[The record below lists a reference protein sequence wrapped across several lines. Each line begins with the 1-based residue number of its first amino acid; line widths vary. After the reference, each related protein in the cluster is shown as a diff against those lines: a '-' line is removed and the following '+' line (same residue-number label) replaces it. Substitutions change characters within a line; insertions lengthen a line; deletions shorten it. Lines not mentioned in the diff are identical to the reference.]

1 MISASTRRHLARTVI
16 AGCLL
21 STILPAGSAR
31 AAPSAVTVVM
41 ASGGTIAPTYQIL
54 VHNGTTSTIDTTV
67 RQELPR
73 GTSPTSIS
81 AGGQASQPTG
91 QTGGTEI
98 AWRLQLPPGG
108 MQTLNTTLPPT
119 PAGLPVSAPA
129 CAFAG
134 TGDIP
139 FDCAS
144 ATWQAAA
151 TPKAEDADPALW
163 QRPAY
168 LIGALAVL
176 VLLVVAGV
184 WWWRRRVRRR
194 LDRDG
199 GAGPAG
205 PAAGRA
211 RPPIPGGSGP
221 GGAPGVD
228 VGEPPFL
235 DRPPTLDRPP
245 PALGRGLARGVA
257 RIRPGEGVEAWPSP
271 LRTPAGTMPPAQQ
284 PATGWASVGATP
296 ARPGAPTPSSRNP
309 DQPGRP
315 PSGPPGPNRQG
326 QPPLGSNRQG
336 QRPPGPNQQG
346 QPPLGPNQRGP
357 QPPGLSQRGPQPPG
371 PEMPDGVPGTYL
383 AAGTPTAPP
392 RAAVPGRVRRRSGP
406 PIWAVVS
413 IAVVIVALVVAA
425 ATWTATARVSAI
437 DTGKRQPTNG
447 AWVGRSTSGA
457 IGATM
462 RDATFEFTV
471 YRVNCGA
478 AVQQPA
484 GPRPAGQR
492 CLATIAAR
500 NVSKQPQLWYGASQ
514 RAYAPS
520 GNWVTTDEPATRA
533 VNGGRDIFAEP
544 VPPSERLLFPI
555 VFTMNGPN
563 PPTRIELRGAV
574 FSAGVSVAVT

>member
-1 MISASTRRHLARTVI
+1 MIPASTRRRLASTVI

-21 STILPAGSAR
+21 GTIAPAGSAR

-41 ASGGTIAPTYQIL
+41 ASGGTVAPTYQIL

-73 GTSPTSIS
+73 GTSPTSVS
-81 AGGQASQPTG
+81 GGGQTSQPTG

-108 MQTLNTTLPPT
+108 MQTLNTTLPAT
-119 PAGLPVSAPA
+119 PAGVPVSAPA

-144 ATWQAAA
+144 ATWQAGG
-151 TPKAEDADPALW
+151 TPRIEDADPAIW

-168 LIGALAVL
+168 LIGGIAVL
-176 VLLVVAGV
+176 VLLLAAGL

-194 LDRDG
+194 VDRDG
-199 GAGPAG
+199 TTPT
-205 PAAGRA
+205 GRQSGE
-211 RPPIPGGSGP
+211 PVPGRSGP
-221 GGAPGVD
+221 VGGPPVD
-228 VGEPPFL
+228 VGDPPFL
-235 DRPPTLDRPP
+235 NRPPALDRPP
-245 PALGRGLARGVA
+245 PALARGLARGVA
-257 RIRPGEGVEAWPSP
+257 RIRPGEGAKAWPSP
-271 LRTPAGTMPPAQQ
+271 LRTPAGTMPPEQW
-284 PATGWASVGATP
+284 PPTGWAPVDRTP
-296 ARPGAPTPSSRNP
+296 ATAGASASAQPAPQTPPGQSRNP
-309 DQPGRP
+309 QGAEPVP
-315 PSGPPGPNRQG
+315 IWQGPDLPH
-326 QPPLGSNRQG
+326 
-336 QRPPGPNQQG
+336 
-346 QPPLGPNQRGP
+346 
-357 QPPGLSQRGPQPPG
+357 
-371 PEMPDGVPGTYL
+371 GVPNTYL
-383 AAGTPTAPP
+383 SAGSPDAPP
-392 RAAVPGRVRRRSGP
+392 RPAVPGRAKRRSGP
-406 PIWAVVS
+406 PIWVVVS
-413 IAVVIVALVVAA
+413 IAVVIVGLVVAV

-437 DTGKRQPTNG
+437 DTGKQPTSG
-447 AWVGRSTSGA
+447 AWVGQSTSGA

-492 CLATIAAR
+492 CLATVAAR

-544 VPPSERLLFPI
+544 VPPSERLLFPL
-555 VFTMNGPN
+555 VFTMNGPS